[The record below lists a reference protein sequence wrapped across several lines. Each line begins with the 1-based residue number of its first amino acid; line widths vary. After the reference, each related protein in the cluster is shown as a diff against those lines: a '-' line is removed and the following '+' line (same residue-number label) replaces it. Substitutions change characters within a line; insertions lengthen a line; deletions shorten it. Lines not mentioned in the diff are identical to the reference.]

1 MKTVFSIIT
10 LLLFTQATVSDTT
23 LTKEEREFAVAYL
36 TETQDYFQ
44 HAIEGLSTEQL
55 NFKATP
61 ESWSIAQCIEH
72 IAITESMG
80 MDMIAQLMQAPADG
94 SKRGEIKIT
103 NEILM
108 KALEDRSMKVKAPE
122 IIQPTGKLASAEEAA
137 KSFNIKR
144 DEVKDW
150 VTKTQDDLHN
160 HLMPHP
166 AFGMLD
172 SYQWVLLLGGHCKR
186 HSLQIE
192 EVKANP
198 NFPKK

>member
-80 MDMIAQLMQAPADG
+80 MGMITQLMQAPPDG
-94 SKRGEIKIT
+94 SKRAEIKFT
-103 NEILM
+103 NEAMI
-108 KALEDRSMKVKAPE
+108 KALEDRSAKFKAPE
-122 IIQPTGKLASAEEAA
+122 MIQPTGKFSTSEEAA
-137 KSFNIKR
+137 KSFNAKCE
-144 DEVKDW
+144 EVKDW
-150 VTKTQDDLHN
+150 IAKTQDDMHN

-192 EVKANP
+192 EVKAHP